1 MSTNSLTVVSTFSKD
16 LWEQYGNRSIPTWF
30 QHFDSN
36 VKFHFHTEFEPIVDQ
51 RITYFLDTRE
61 KLNFLER
68 NNAIGRSGTKDMHSV
83 GRKWNTY
90 CHKVY
95 AQYESFKNA
104 STRFLLFLDADVAA
118 LKPFNG
124 TIAADLLD
132 KHFCG
137 FIGRDMLLTETGFI
151 LYDLHNP
158 GTSIFFES
166 FIDLYNKDQLFNLE
180 SWCDCGAFDH
190 IRKNS
195 PLTFKNLSGRYSSFI
210 DPIAVGEIGEYF
222 DHWISKKSKQIGFS
236 KHRKFRGKV

>member
-166 FIDLYNKDQLFNLE
+166 FIDLYNKDQLFNLK